1 MLELFGHPVEE
12 ETFVP
17 TTEMYME
24 ETLKHLR
31 EALLRE
37 GESFEWVL
45 SCHTDELETLE
56 QMLQTSALSYER
68 YDARANI
75 QLYDFHL
82 KGLSPKQLSEWLTLE
97 AFGYVKVGGLFAIIA
112 GSVEIEYEIDD
123 LGCCFT
129 EGIPVLY
136 LSEASRA
143 FVVSHDLYGYTVVES
158 LV

>member
-1 MLELFGHPVEE
+1 MLEFFGQPVEE
-12 ETFVP
+12 EVFVP
-17 TTEMYME
+17 TTAMYME
-24 ETLKHLR
+24 ETLQHLR
-31 EALLRE
+31 EAVLRE

-45 SCHTDELETLE
+45 SCHANELDELEQT
-56 QMLQTSALSYER
+56 LQTSALSYER

-82 KGLSPKQLSEWLTLE
+82 KGLSLTQLSEWLTLE
-97 AFGYVKVGGLFAIIA
+97 SFRYVKVGGLFAIIS
-112 GSVEIEYEIDD
+112 GNVEIEYEIDD

-136 LSEASRA
+136 LSEESRA